1 MGATVEFVRAWQ
13 SSAANARFDQTGVER
28 RTQTGAVR
36 HVQAGV
42 SVAGGARASVSAV
55 GSQGSLVELV
65 PTSAAGGAVASVVAV
80 VSHGSSV
87 TLVSAG
93 VATVRGVS

>member
-1 MGATVEFVRAWQ
+1 VSATVEFVRAWQ
-13 SSAANARFDQTGVER
+13 STAGNARCDQTGANR
-28 RTQTGAVR
+28 LTQTGAVR
-36 HVQAGV
+36 HVQA
-42 SVAGGARASVSAV
+42 SVF
-55 GSQGSLVELV
+55 
-65 PTSAAGGAVASVVAV
+65 AAGGAVASVSAV